1 MEIKNIFLASTVLLS
16 VVSVGFFIYS
26 ESELIK
32 LNNDNISDACD
43 YFFKY
48 NALLLCVFLFSLIVL
63 LLYLCC
69 GNIIATILYVINA
82 AGIGYL
88 GYDKYYNEEK
98 YCDIE
103 CQDEC
108 DELIDLS
115 NNINIFF
122 LVDFIIICVTFGI
135 IGLVLLRKYCCV

>member
-1 MEIKNIFLASTVLLS
+1 MICWGIYPPLSPFHLHTEI
-16 VVSVGFFIYS
+16 
-26 ESELIK
+26 
-32 LNNDNISDACD
+32 
-43 YFFKY
+43 
-48 NALLLCVFLFSLIVL
+48 VFS
-63 LLYLCC
+63 
-69 GNIIATILYVINA
+69 
-82 AGIGYL
+82 GIGYL

>member
-32 LNNDNISDACD
+32 INDDNISDSCD

-63 LLYLCC
+63 LFYLCC
-69 GNIIATILYVINA
+69 GNILATIFYVINA

-88 GYDKYYNEEK
+88 GYDKYYNEKK
-98 YCDIE
+98 YCDE
-103 CQDEC
+103 KCHDEC
-108 DELIDLS
+108 EDLIALS
-115 NNINIFF
+115 NNINVFF
-122 LVDFIIICVTFGI
+122 LVDFVIICVTFGI
-135 IGLVLLRKYCCV
+135 IAIVLLRRYC